1 MGVISPICIFAMELK
16 MTFTRYQIL
25 GAVLATA
32 TLSTSTMPV
41 NAQTS
46 QETLTVMSWG
56 ITQSAL
62 KVVNEDFTKQT
73 GVKVRLV
80 AQTGSAE
87 GLARL
92 QSMRNAPTV
101 DVWMST
107 AAVAERAFT
116 DKQLFVPLP
125 ADKMPNLKTLA
136 PGLAT
141 SGYASIYTYPLSIGY
156 RTDAVKTPITSWS
169 DLWKPEFKGKLG
181 LPDITA
187 YQGRLLLLAEAVG
200 GQPGSPETGFDT
212 LRKLKPNIAMFY
224 SSDAQ
229 ARQALAQGD
238 VSVLVETPAHLKRVN
253 DAGVPLTIVSPK
265 GTLMNSDVAMIVN
278 TPNAARAASYI
289 NFLLDKKNN
298 AQIGEILN
306 MAPANRGSAMP
317 EALAKVMPSAADAVV
332 PDETEINKN
341 IAAWDSRFKR
351 DIAQ

>member
-1 MGVISPICIFAMELK
+1 MSSINKSTLEARMI
-16 MTFTRYQIL
+16 FTRRQFHEVVF
-25 GAVLATA
+25 A
-32 TLSTSTMPV
+32 LSTLAMTTVSV
-41 NAQTS
+41 HAQTS

-62 KVVNEDFTKQT
+62 KVVSEDFTKQT
-73 GVKVRLV
+73 GVKVRLI

-92 QSMRNAPTV
+92 QAMRNAPTV

-125 ADKMPNLKTLA
+125 ADKMPNLKMLA

-169 DLWKPEFKGKLG
+169 DLWKPEYKGKLG
-181 LPDITA
+181 LPDITT
-187 YQGRLLLLAEAVG
+187 YQGRVLLLAEAAG
-200 GQPGSPETGFDT
+200 GQPGSAETGFDT
-212 LRKLKPNIAMFY
+212 LKKLKPNIAMFY

-238 VSVLVETPAHLKRVN
+238 VAILVETPASLQRVK

-289 NFLLDKKNN
+289 NFLIEKKNN
-298 AQIGEILN
+298 TQIAEILN
-306 MAPANRGSAMP
+306 MGPANRESIMP

-341 IAAWDSRFKR
+341 ITAWDSRFKR
-351 DIAQ
+351 DIVQ